1 MNNMEKEDKMIVEI
15 NGEEIPIYPLMQ
27 LTENE
32 VEYVVYTTTNNLEE
46 VESNIYIGVLEGENI
61 LPVADDL
68 LSYFDGVVQDI
79 IKKINS

>member
-46 VESNIYIGVLEGENI
+46 VENNIYIGVLEGENI

>member
-46 VESNIYIGVLEGENI
+46 VENNIYIGVLEGENM

>member
-15 NGEEIPIYPLMQ
+15 NGKEISIYPLMQ
-27 LTENE
+27 LTEND

-46 VESNIYIGVLEGENI
+46 VKNNIYIGVLEGENI

>member
-15 NGEEIPIYPLMQ
+15 NGEERTIYPLMQ
-27 LTENE
+27 LTEKKE
-32 VEYVVYTTTNNLEE
+32 EYVVYTTTNNLEE
-46 VESNIYIGVLEGENI
+46 IVNNIYIGVLDGEDI

-68 LSYFDGVVQDI
+68 LGYFDGVVQDI

>member
-1 MNNMEKEDKMIVEI
+1 MIVEI
-15 NGEEIPIYPLMQ
+15 NDEEITIYPLMQ

-32 VEYVVYTTTNNLEE
+32 GEYVVYTTTNNLEE
-46 VESNIYIGVLEGENI
+46 VENNIYISVLDGENI

>member
-1 MNNMEKEDKMIVEI
+1 MIVEI
-15 NGEEIPIYPLMQ
+15 NDEEITIYPLMQ
-27 LTENE
+27 LTEKKE
-32 VEYVVYTTTNNLEE
+32 EYVVYTTTNNLEE
-46 VESNIYIGVLEGENI
+46 VENNIYISVLDGENI

>member
-1 MNNMEKEDKMIVEI
+1 MEKEDKMIVEI
-15 NGEEIPIYPLMQ
+15 NGKEISIYPLMQ
-27 LTENE
+27 LTEND

-46 VESNIYIGVLEGENI
+46 VKNNIYIGVLEGENI